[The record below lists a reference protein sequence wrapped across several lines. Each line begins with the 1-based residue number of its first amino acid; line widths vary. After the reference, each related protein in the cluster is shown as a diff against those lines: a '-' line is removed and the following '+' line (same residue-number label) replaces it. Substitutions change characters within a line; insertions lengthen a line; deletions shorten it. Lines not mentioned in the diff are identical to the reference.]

1 LSSAENIIW
10 KMGDN
15 EDLPDFSLVDEET
28 YRFLDQLFEG
38 DIDVVELQTIPS
50 NDGDGAP
57 NFYKSS
63 HKQRPLRHNLHPHP
77 NKDLREL
84 QRKTSKIYKIVDNQS
99 QQKETLNGQLK
110 YFKVHICSY
119 PFKCR
124 TELFLKV
131 QKKRLHNKI

>member
-15 EDLPDFSLVDEET
+15 EGLPDFGLVDEET
-28 YRFLDQLFEG
+28 YSFLDQLFEG

-50 NDGDGAP
+50 NDGDGAQFLQVQP
-57 NFYKSS
+57 QTETVETQPTSTS
-63 HKQRPLRHNLHPHP
+63 
-77 NKDLREL
+77 KDLREL

-99 QQKETLNGQLK
+99 QLKETLNGQLK

-119 PFKCR
+119 DVR
-124 TELFLKV
+124 MFLKFTV
-131 QKKRLHNKI
+131 VIKILQRTHSY